1 MGRSVFISHK
11 GMVPG
16 ILSAQRQRIKS
27 EKELRCQT
35 AAQAGMLK
43 QKLSREHGVKL
54 EELESLKKIYIL
66 YMKKGQAVSR
76 ISDEQEELLK
86 KIGVDM
92 SMC

>member
-43 QKLSREHGVKL
+43 QKLSREAWRETGRT
-54 EELESLKKIYIL
+54 ESLKKF
-66 YMKKGQAVSR
+66 
-76 ISDEQEELLK
+76 ISC
-86 KIGVDM
+86 I
-92 SMC
+92 

>member
-16 ILSAQRQRIKS
+16 SYLLKDRELKS

-86 KIGVDM
+86 KIGLT
-92 SMC
+92 

>member
-1 MGRSVFISHK
+1 
-11 GMVPG
+11 MVPG
-16 ILSAQRQRIKS
+16 ILSPQSREIKS
-27 EKELRCQT
+27 EKELRCQI